1 MGSKKIGIV
10 ILNYRNWEDTVECVD
25 SIFDQNYDDL
35 EIVIVDNHSKNGSVE
50 ELSKRYHMKPQ
61 VHLLET
67 KENVGFARGNNTGI
81 NYCKQVLK
89 LNNVFACNNDV
100 LFPNNEFFAR
110 LSQLE
115 IPKDVGAIGTKI
127 IGADGKNQ
135 NPVRIKYSFY
145 ALSKHLIEPILRE
158 IGLKKL
164 LDMGHRFVQFLKK
177 NKKSYSNKSESIN
190 VSTEKSS
197 SLVVDDEYFLHGA
210 AVYFTE
216 NYLKDLDGFYPETF
230 LYYEENIL
238 GIIFEKF
245 GLKMK
250 YINELEMYHKED
262 QSMALSFDDVSSAKK
277 KLLRKSILIAMKV
290 RLASISKITRSFRKQ
305 PYPYELVT
313 SRSEKN

>member
-10 ILNYRNWEDTVECVD
+10 ILNYRNWEDTVECIE
-25 SIFDQNYDDL
+25 SIFDQTYNDL
-35 EIVIVDNHSKNGSVE
+35 EIVVVDNHSQNDSVE
-50 ELSKRYHMKPQ
+50 ELLKRYHMNPH

-67 KENVGFARGNNTGI
+67 EENVGFARGNNTGI
-81 NYCKQVLK
+81 DYCKQELK

-100 LFPNNEFFAR
+100 LFPDKEFFKR

-115 IPKDVGAIGTKI
+115 IPENIGAIGTKI

-145 ALSKHLIEPILRE
+145 ALSKHLIEPKLRE

-164 LDMGHRFVQFLKK
+164 LDVGHGFVQFLKK
-177 NKKSYSNKSESIN
+177 NYNKNEAIN
-190 VSTEKSS
+190 VTIEKSNS
-197 SLVVDDEYFLHGA
+197 SVVDDDYFLHGA

-216 NYLKDLDGFYPETF
+216 NYLKILDGFYPETF

-250 YINELEMYHKED
+250 YMNELEMYHKED
-262 QSMALSFDDVSSAKK
+262 QSMAISFDDVSSAKK

-290 RLASISKITRSFRKQ
+290 RLASINKITRSFRNQ
-305 PYPYELVT
+305 PYPYKLIT